1 MAPLL
6 ASLVAQGLNLVGNAV
21 MVKGKEWIQEKTGVD
36 VNSTMLTE
44 ADYLKLKQFEM
55 DHQEELLRI
64 QQDDDRI
71 SVELQKAFL
80 QDTQSVRTLQVA
92 ALNQNDVFSKRF
104 VYYYATYWSVA
115 ACIYIGFITF
125 GNIPEANI
133 RFADTILGFILGT
146 VIAQIANFFFGSSSS
161 SQSKD
166 RLIKSVVE
174 KAGTK

>member
-80 QDTQSVRTLQVA
+80 QDTQSARTMQVA

-104 VYYYATYWSVA
+104 VYYFAIYWSVA
-115 ACIYIGFITF
+115 ACIYIACITF
-125 GNIPEANI
+125 GKIPEANI

-166 RLIKSVVE
+166 SLIKSVVE

>member
-6 ASLVAQGLNLVGNAV
+6 ASLVAQGLTLVGNAV
-21 MVKGKEWIQEKTGVD
+21 MVKGKEWIQDKTGVD
-36 VNSTMLTE
+36 VGSAMLNE

-64 QQDDDRI
+64 QQEDDRI
-71 SVELQKAFL
+71 SVELQKAYL
-80 QDTQSVRTLQVA
+80 ADAQSARTMQVA
-92 ALNQNDVFSKRF
+92 ALTQNDVFSKRF
-104 VYYYATYWSVA
+104 VYYFAIYWSVA
-115 ACIYIGFITF
+115 ASIYIGFITF
-125 GNIPEANI
+125 GNIPNANI

-166 RLIKSVVE
+166 SLIKSVVD
-174 KAGTK
+174 KAGVK